1 MESPGVDF
9 STAATSLLLQSPLPP
24 VPAVPPPPPPL
35 LLPEETDS
43 LDIAVAV
50 KKKRRPYRHR
60 KFGCT
65 VAEQI
70 MRAVAATKERRGL
83 SVAAVKKLLS
93 ASGYDLARHNTR
105 VNRAVRTLVSKGSLV
120 QTTGSGASGSVRL
133 GKCPQDVVAAAAAFK
148 LPLGAAARRT
158 VLSRRPAAKK
168 CRRLVA
174 RGGGGGKNRRRRS
187 QLKKAGGRHHR
198 KAGGGGGLKKV
209 TARWN
214 TVRAR
219 RALAKGRT
227 FRRRAKV
234 EAKVARD
241 SVKPTD
247 LVDEKAT
254 LSQNT
259 EPNKC

>member
-1 MESPGVDF
+1 MTDMESPGVDF
-9 STAATSLLLQSPLPP
+9 STAATSLLLQSPMPP
-24 VPAVPPPPPPL
+24 PAVPPPL

-133 GKCPQDVVAAAAAFK
+133 GRCPQDLVAAAATFK

-158 VLSRRPAAKK
+158 VLSRRTAAKK
-168 CRRLVA
+168 SKRLMA
-174 RGGGGGKNRRRRS
+174 RGGGGGKKRRRRS
-187 QLKKAGGRHHR
+187 QLKKAGRHHK
-198 KAGGGGGLKKV
+198 KAGGGGLKKV
-209 TARWN
+209 TARWK

-219 RALAKGRT
+219 RALAKGRI
-227 FRRRAKV
+227 FRRRVKKV
-234 EAKVARD
+234 ETKIVRD

-254 LSQNT
+254 LTQNT